1 MARTTISF
9 TEPNQEW
16 LNAQIE
22 SQEFKSPSDVI
33 NSAVRQIRQNEE
45 EMKLEKLIEA
55 RMKKHDA
62 TLQKLAQ

>member
-22 SQEFKSPSDVI
+22 SREFKSPSDVI

-45 EMKLEKLIEA
+45 EMKFEKLIEA

-62 TLQKLAQ
+62 TLQKLAK